1 MSDEVED
8 RLVEVLGHPTT
19 CPHGNPI
26 PGSNCPDRKLV
37 ALAGAKP
44 GDQVLLQQ
52 ITEQV
57 EIDLDS
63 LTYLSVHGFTP
74 GVSAHVR
81 ARAPDGTLTLDLP
94 VGEIAVGPA
103 LAEQM
108 FVSEARG
115 RQSRS

>member
-8 RLVEVLGHPTT
+8 RLFEVLGHPTT

-26 PGSNCPDRKLV
+26 PGSNCPDRNLV
-37 ALAGAKP
+37 ALAGAKA
-44 GDQVLLQQ
+44 GDRVLLEQ

-74 GVSAHVR
+74 GIAARVR
-81 ARAPDGTLTLDLP
+81 ARAPDGTLTLTLP
-94 VGEIAVGPA
+94 EGEIAVGPS

-108 FVSEARG
+108 FVSPARG
-115 RQSRS
+115 